1 MTVMELISE
10 LKATREHFDW
20 KLVGSKQL
28 LRGFRRDGESRMPLD
43 PIRALCLARSGRIF
57 EDGSHVDAG
66 QTIGL
71 SPSDCSDIID
81 AADNRLQEGSDAS
94 MPLDPYKEWLRRQL
108 IFAVGLNS
116 SSNRNTVWNTILT
129 KSLFLL

>member
-1 MTVMELISE
+1 M
-10 LKATREHFDW
+10 
-20 KLVGSKQL
+20 
-28 LRGFRRDGESRMPLD
+28 
-43 PIRALCLARSGRIF
+43 F

-81 AADNRLQEGSDAS
+81 AADNRSQEGSDAS
-94 MPLDPYKEWLRRQL
+94 MPPDPYKEWLRRQL
-108 IFAVGLNS
+108 IFAVELNS

-129 KSLFLL
+129 KSFFLL

>member
-1 MTVMELISE
+1 MTSSARIVLRPARDSVGGHEVTVMELISE

-43 PIRALCLARSGRIF
+43 PIRALCLTRSGRMF
-57 EDGSHVDAG
+57 EEGSH
-66 QTIGL
+66 
-71 SPSDCSDIID
+71 
-81 AADNRLQEGSDAS
+81 AS
-94 MPLDPYKEWLRRQL
+94 MPFDPYKEWLRRQL